1 MDKGAIGKVLLE
13 LAKKIWPWVKEH
25 VLPLIKEF
33 VKNVVI
39 KHLSKWLEKMN
50 TEIDKSSDKRYQS
63 ATEKANEAEQH
74 ASNASTDSE
83 KQKHED
89 IAKIWRQVAED
100 LRIENEE
107 LKAKIKN
114 LTTETENDIISE
126 TNNMDPKMDE
136 ETGTI
141 LIENKK

>member
-1 MDKGAIGKVLLE
+1 MDKSR
-13 LAKKIWPWVKEH
+13 LAKKFLKVLWPWVKEH

-39 KHLSKWLEKMN
+39 KYISNWLEKMN
-50 TEIDKSSDKRYQS
+50 TEIDKRFDKRYQN
-63 ATEKANEAEQH
+63 ATEKANEAEEN
-74 ASNASTDSE
+74 ASKASTDLE
-83 KQKHED
+83 KQKYED
-89 IAKIWRQVAED
+89 IAKIWRQVADD

-107 LKAKIKN
+107 LKEKIKN

-136 ETGTI
+136 ENRTI
-141 LIENKK
+141 LIENRK